1 MNISVLA
8 PASSFKES
16 DPASTGMKA
25 EMDPGPSE
33 VLCGDFAEECR
44 DFMKIHS
51 IYCSRDS
58 FYACSVKNV
67 LFCFMS
73 YCSCHF
79 MDFVKKI
86 QQEPVL

>member
-1 MNISVLA
+1 
-8 PASSFKES
+8 
-16 DPASTGMKA
+16 
-25 EMDPGPSE
+25 
-33 VLCGDFAEECR
+33 
-44 DFMKIHS
+44 MKIHS

-79 MDFVKKI
+79 MDFVKKT

>member
-1 MNISVLA
+1 
-8 PASSFKES
+8 
-16 DPASTGMKA
+16 
-25 EMDPGPSE
+25 
-33 VLCGDFAEECR
+33 
-44 DFMKIHS
+44 MKIHS